1 MFLIRDEQSKD
12 ERIRSVER
20 TAMLW
25 VFFENLISSLETFFE
40 LLRLIVVKEIFEEG
54 GFL

>member
-1 MFLIRDEQSKD
+1 MFLIRDEQSKV
-12 ERIRSVER
+12 EKIRSVER

-25 VFFENLISSLETFFE
+25 VFFENLISSLEAFFE
-40 LLRLIVVKEIFEEG
+40 LLRFIVVKEIFEEG